1 MSSGWVSFVQLRCVQ
16 FCYVLVIWVKKE
28 IKMAKIKSEQE
39 LKEQLSKKESEI
51 TKEVFVKAIDI
62 VSQQLNGI
70 AVNKDNAK
78 MALAIVQTQPKLLAA
93 ENKAEDVKLQK
104 DKFKYA
110 LIKDYGLPE
119 NQKEKGE
126 LIKIISPDLKL
137 N

>member
-1 MSSGWVSFVQLRCVQ
+1 
-16 FCYVLVIWVKKE
+16 
-28 IKMAKIKSEQE
+28 MAKIKSEQE
-39 LKEQLSKKESEI
+39 LKEQLFKKESEI

-104 DKFKYA
+104 DKFKYT

-126 LIKIISPDLKL
+126 LLKIISPDLKL

>member
-1 MSSGWVSFVQLRCVQ
+1 MLSF
-16 FCYVLVIWVKKE
+16 FIN
-28 IKMAKIKSEQE
+28 IKNKDMAKIKSEQE

-51 TKEVFVKAIDI
+51 TKEAFVKAIDI

-93 ENKAEDVKLQK
+93 ENKAEDVKLQR
-104 DKFKYA
+104 DKFKYS

-119 NQKEKGE
+119 NKAEKERLVK
-126 LIKIISPDLKL
+126 LISPELKL